1 MNDLIFKYINKTMV
15 NQIKY
20 IYEVRNKGRLVKKLL
35 IRIDKKIGLYAE
47 YEERN
52 PNKMDEIKGP
62 AVFYLKNADFNKL
75 PVDKLF
81 EEFNKIF
88 FPKVTNFFDKRMMGK
103 PTWYITV
110 DKVEYFGNSEPEF
123 YQKVVSLLKKK
134 EIEKHINKRINF

>member
-1 MNDLIFKYINKTMV
+1 MV

-52 PNKMDEIKGP
+52 PNNMDEIKGP
-62 AVFYLKNADFNKL
+62 AVFYLKNADFNIL

-88 FPKVTNFFDKRMMGK
+88 FPKVTNFFDKRMMDK
-103 PTWYITV
+103 TPWHITV

-123 YQKVVSLLKKK
+123 YQKVV
-134 EIEKHINKRINF
+134 